1 MEKLTFGQAFVIYSV
16 YIALLSVCIS
26 YGLDLIFDFKPNILG
41 TMLVSFGLQLLILPM
56 TGRIKAK

>member
-1 MEKLTFGQAFVIYSV
+1 MEKLTFGQAFVVYAV

-26 YGLDLIFDFKPNILG
+26 YGLNLIFGFKPNILG

-56 TGRIKAK
+56 TGRIKSK

>member
-56 TGRIKAK
+56 TGRIKTK